1 VARISEQIIESIR
14 SKADII
20 DTISGYIQLK
30 KRGRNFFGIC
40 PFHDEKT
47 PSFSVNQDKQIYKCF
62 GCGAG
67 GGSINFIMEIEK
79 LDFVEAIKYLGE
91 KYGVQIDLHQSV
103 KENSIFSQL
112 IEIND
117 IVSTYYMNNLF
128 KQSNSDVLNHL
139 NSRGISSETI
149 KEFKLGYAD
158 NSYDTVLKGIQSKK
172 FKSDAMKQSGLFIN
186 TKNGYIDRFRS
197 RIMFTIQN
205 TAGKTVAFAG
215 RVYNSNDSAK
225 YVNSPET
232 PLYVKSNI
240 LYGLYKTKN
249 EIIKS
254 SRAIVVEGYL
264 DLLQLYQA
272 GIKNIVAVSG
282 TSFTEQHAK
291 LIKRY
296 CNEVFL
302 AYDGDN
308 AGISSAIKAAYI
320 LMKHGVN
327 VKIVPLPINKDPDDW
342 VKNEGPEPF
351 LNALENSLEVIDF
364 EYKHKGE
371 MKSSIEL
378 SQFIDKII
386 NELKQI
392 DDPIMQELQ
401 CKNLSRLCNVSEKNI
416 IKKLSTISKKQYTT
430 NKDNNKQNDSLKN
443 LELVEQEL
451 IKLCFSADI
460 DIRKL
465 INERIDSNWIIN
477 DSNKKMFSVISVHLN
492 SEAPPNPSILMNELK
507 EKERKILAHL
517 VINIDDSINANVN
530 MAIDCLNRLEG
541 YWLKHNLNVLRLKLR
556 DNLSEELE
564 IDLVSKINEIQTQ
577 LNNIS

>member
-1 VARISEQIIESIR
+1 MARISEQIIESIR